1 MNPMNKSPSLFST
14 VLRKTFFGAA
24 LALSLSVASSARADE
39 LGDAQKYVEKQNDT
53 ISRLLKQPAS
63 AARDSQIS
71 GTLDG
76 YVDYDELTRRA
87 FGEPCP
93 TTKTCVN
100 HWATLNADQKTQVR
114 DLLKK
119 LVEKNYRKNL
129 IKTLDWDVAYKG
141 AREAKQGESR
151 VRTEAKN
158 KVKPRDP
165 SVQVDYLVRGT
176 GGAFKVVDIVTEGS
190 SLTKNYYDQF
200 ARMMANPAQGFPY
213 VTKKLTDRINKR
225 D

>member
-1 MNPMNKSPSLFST
+1 MVMNKQSPLRSLLSKGLFAGSLAI
-14 VLRKTFFGAA
+14 VLSAA
-24 LALSLSVASSARADE
+24 SPAHADE
-39 LGDAQKYVEKQNDT
+39 LADAQKHVEKQNDT

-63 AARDSQIS
+63 PTRDAQIN

-87 FGEPCP
+87 FGDPCP
-93 TTKTCVN
+93 TPKACTN
-100 HWATLNADQKTQVR
+100 HWGTFSEAQKTQVR

-141 AREAKQGESR
+141 AREGKSGEAR

-165 SVQVDYLVRGT
+165 SVQVDYVVRSAGGT
-176 GGAFKVVDIVTEGS
+176 FKVVDIVTEGS
-190 SLTKNYYDQF
+190 SLTRNYYAQF
-200 ARMMANPAQGFPY
+200 NRMMSTPGQGFPY
-213 VTKKLTDRINKR
+213 VVKKLTDKIAKPE
-225 D
+225 